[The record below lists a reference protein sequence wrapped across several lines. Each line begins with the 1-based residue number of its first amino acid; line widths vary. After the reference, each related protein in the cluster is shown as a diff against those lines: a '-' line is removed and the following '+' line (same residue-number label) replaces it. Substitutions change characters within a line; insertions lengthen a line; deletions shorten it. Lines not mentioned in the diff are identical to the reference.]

1 MKKVQEIE
9 KRESEIVDRSIEC
22 SGELKVKHIELG
34 VCVLKKISIGKN
46 RSVVRDYKGDHYSVY
61 TSDLTLVD

>member
-9 KRESEIVDRSIEC
+9 KRESEIVDRLIKC
-22 SGELKVKHIELG
+22 NGEIKVKHIKLG
-34 VCVLKKISIGKN
+34 VCVLEKISIGKN

-61 TSDLTLVD
+61 TSDLTLID

>member
-9 KRESEIVDRSIEC
+9 KREYEIAERLIEC
-22 SGELKVKHIELG
+22 NGELKVKHNELG
-34 VCVLKKISIGKN
+34 VCVLTKISIGKN
-46 RSVVRDYKGDHYSVY
+46 SSVVRDYKGDRYSVY